1 MIVACDPGS
10 AEGAIVALDL
20 VGGRWHMVAG
30 GAWSVAHRAGGDV
43 MRIAALERDGWHVT
57 ESGDARDGRWR
68 ACLTVRPESAYIA
81 AAAVESYTAG
91 KRSKG
96 ATNLRHL
103 ITIGKHAECMTE
115 VIALDEEPALI
126 PPGVWRRT
134 LGVKPRTPARLADE
148 QIRAV
153 VAERV
158 TIPDGAPRWAWRSL
172 PDAAGLG
179 LHLAERL
186 A

>member
-20 VGGRWHMVAG
+20 VDGRWHMVAG
-30 GAWSVAHRAGGDV
+30 GAWSLARRKGGDV
-43 MRIAALERDGWHVT
+43 MRVAGLHFGEWTTWERAHALEAMHV
-57 ESGDARDGRWR
+57 
-68 ACLTVRPESAYIA
+68 ACSTVSPGSIRT
-81 AAAVESYTAG
+81 AVVEGYTAG

-103 ITIGKHAECMTE
+103 FSIGDART
-115 VIALDEEPALI
+115 VIWFASTMRDVPDI
-126 PPGVWRRT
+126 VPPGVWRRT
-134 LGVKPRTPARLADE
+134 LGVKPRTSARQADK

-179 LHLAERL
+179 LHLAEHL
-186 A
+186 HA